1 MGVVQQRPYSVP
13 IPITPG
19 TDIERQGQV
28 GIFINCTV
36 AGNVVLKMPGGNLT
50 VPVLV
55 GPNIID
61 NIEVIGI
68 VTAGTTATA
77 TYTAL
82 KL

>member
-1 MGVVQQRPYSVP
+1 MGQVHQRPYTTP
-13 IPITPG
+13 IPITPD
-19 TDIERQGQV
+19 TDITRSGQV
-28 GIFINCTV
+28 GIFIACTV
-36 AGNVVLKMPGGNLT
+36 AGNVVLKLPGGNLT

-68 VTAGTTATA
+68 VSAGTTATA

-82 KL
+82 VL